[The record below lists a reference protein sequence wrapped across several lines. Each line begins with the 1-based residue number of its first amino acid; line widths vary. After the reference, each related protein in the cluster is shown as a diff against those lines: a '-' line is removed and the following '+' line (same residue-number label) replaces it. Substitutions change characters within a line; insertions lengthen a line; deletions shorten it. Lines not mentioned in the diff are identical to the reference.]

1 MHRLKALTAL
11 DSDTIVSKY
20 STMYQRVSSKRTE
33 NAFERMAISV
43 LETEI
48 KKRHIGDVLKK
59 ITPPTHASV
68 VDLNEEASVAIV
80 QSLRDGFGGIEELI
94 ENAVISAQSKLSPKA

>member
-33 NAFERMAISV
+33 NAFERMAIS
-43 LETEI
+43 I
-48 KKRHIGDVLKK
+48 LK
-59 ITPPTHASV
+59 
-68 VDLNEEASVAIV
+68 
-80 QSLRDGFGGIEELI
+80 Q
-94 ENAVISAQSKLSPKA
+94 KLKNIHS